1 MSIQKN
7 LINIVKY
14 NKFVFKTYEFCGNAG
29 LAIMRQFVKQDPK
42 LILIT
47 CFGGR
52 KYDDSPKAIY
62 EAMIK
67 DHRFDDFRI
76 VWAFREPE
84 TISIP
89 RGEKVKIDTMEYYKL
104 MFKARVWLTNSGMER
119 GLFFNAKNVYH
130 IQTWHGTAIKKIG
143 TDSPGE
149 AFGQSK
155 ETPVDLWL
163 AQCPHDVDVFSRSM
177 GVKNDVIKIL
187 GLPRNDEL
195 AQCTEEVQNGLK
207 KKLGIP
213 AEKKV
218 ILYAPTYREYTR
230 DATNNCVMAPPI
242 DLKIW
247 KKKLGEGYVLLFRAH
262 YEVVKS
268 MNIVEDEFCK
278 DVSNYANLNELMM
291 ASDMLLSDYSS
302 IFFDYAILGRPML
315 CFTYDYDEYAE
326 KRGVYFDIREA
337 LDDYASNEQAV
348 IDNIMNIDYE
358 KRVADSVRFRNKYV
372 TAYGNASKS
381 VLDLIIE
388 NVK

>member
-1 MSIQKN
+1 M
-7 LINIVKY
+7 
-14 NKFVFKTYEFCGNAG
+14 
-29 LAIMRQFVKQDPK
+29 
-42 LILIT
+42 
-47 CFGGR
+47 
-52 KYDDSPKAIY
+52 
-62 EAMIK
+62 
-67 DHRFDDFRI
+67 
-76 VWAFREPE
+76 
-84 TISIP
+84 
-89 RGEKVKIDTMEYYKL
+89 
-104 MFKARVWLTNSGMER
+104 
-119 GLFFNAKNVYH
+119 
-130 IQTWHGTAIKKIG
+130 
-143 TDSPGE
+143 
-149 AFGQSK
+149 
-155 ETPVDLWL
+155 
-163 AQCPHDVDVFSRSM
+163 
-177 GVKNDVIKIL
+177 
-187 GLPRNDEL
+187 
-195 AQCTEEVQNGLK
+195 
-207 KKLGIP
+207 
-213 AEKKV
+213 
-218 ILYAPTYREYTR
+218 
-230 DATNNCVMAPPI
+230 
-242 DLKIW
+242 
-247 KKKLGEGYVLLFRAH
+247 FRAH